1 MKKFSIIILHY
12 NQMDY
17 IEEAFKYTF
26 NQTYSNYEVIFA
38 DDATPNFD
46 KKEVI
51 NKINKYNKNN
61 IPYIIIDNKD
71 NSGTVKNLNKAI
83 KKATGDYILFYAA
96 DDRLY
101 DEKVLEKFVKG
112 FEDEK
117 KKIITSQCIF
127 YDENLKKK
135 QLSFVPTLKALL
147 LNKRSS
153 KKMFEKMAK
162 KCLYASGATAYKKE
176 IFEKYGYFD
185 EKYIYVEDWSYWLK
199 VLNNGEKIYYMNF
212 NSLCHRDGGISH
224 SSYDKN
230 TIPKHVKQYYKDII
244 NIYKNEIFPNFD
256 KISYIYK
263 LRILLQFQE
272 TVNSFS
278 LFVPELKED
287 LKYVNNFKSKKFNS
301 LIWKVATLISI
312 FERNIGRRFRLS
324 IKFDKIFRYTLI
336 LWFILSIVLSLIIRN
351 SNIMLTIY
359 VLSYFVIYAFINFI
373 ANIVRYY
380 KNYDEGGID
389 YV

>member
-12 NQMDY
+12 NQMDF

-38 DDATPNFD
+38 DDATPNFN

-127 YDENLKKK
+127 YDEKLKKK
-135 QLSFVPTLKALL
+135 QISFVPSLKAIL

-153 KKMFEKMAK
+153 KRMFEKMAK
-162 KCLYASGATAYKKE
+162 KCLYASGSTAYKKE

-185 EKYIYVEDWSYWLK
+185 ENYIYVEDWSYWLK

-230 TIPKHVKQYYKDII
+230 TIPKHVKQYYKDVI

-278 LFVPELKED
+278 LFVPELKKE
-287 LKYVNNFKSKKFNS
+287 LKYVNDFKSKKLNS
-301 LIWKVATLISI
+301 LIWKLSTLISI
-312 FERNIGRRFRLS
+312 FERNIDRRFRLS

-336 LWFILSIVLSLIIRN
+336 LWFILSIVLSLIIKN

-373 ANIVRYY
+373 ANIIRYY

>member
-12 NQMDY
+12 NQMDF

-38 DDATPNFD
+38 DDATPNFN

-127 YDENLKKK
+127 YDEKLKKK
-135 QLSFVPTLKALL
+135 QLSFVPSLKAIL

-153 KKMFEKMAK
+153 KRMFEKMAK
-162 KCLYASGATAYKKE
+162 KCLYASGSTAYKKE

-185 EKYIYVEDWSYWLK
+185 ENYIYVEDWSYWLK
-199 VLNNGEKIYYMNF
+199 VLNDGEKIYYMNF

-278 LFVPELKED
+278 LFVPELKEE
-287 LKYVNNFKSKKFNS
+287 LKYVNDFKSKKLNS
-301 LIWKVATLISI
+301 LIWKLSTLISI

-336 LWFILSIVLSLIIRN
+336 LWLILSIVLSLIIKN

-373 ANIVRYY
+373 ANIIRYY